1 MVRLLCSAAVNNHKF
16 DSFVKE
22 IIIITYTDHILTF
35 NFFRLPPKEED
46 AASVRT
52 LFGGGGLAN
61 TEDAQVS
68 TFQTQS
74 SPGSRIYKNIFFLLV
89 EETTA
94 R

>member
-1 MVRLLCSAAVNNHKF
+1 M
-16 DSFVKE
+16 
-22 IIIITYTDHILTF
+22 
-35 NFFRLPPKEED
+35 ED

-74 SPGSRIYKNIFFLLV
+74 SPGSRIYKNIFFILV